1 VKEGG
6 LGHYL
11 YCNGFDLSGDT
22 GSVSTIATRR
32 AALDVTGIDKSAH
45 ERIGGLVDAELGFD
59 SWFNPS
65 DDQEHEALSV
75 LTDGD
80 KLMSYFAG
88 AVVGNN
94 CFNLTAKQTDY
105 APARAA
111 DGSLAISITAMGNGR
126 IGHWADMLTTGK
138 QTFASATNGTGL
150 DYGATI
156 GSTAF
161 GGMGFLHVFSVG
173 SGTATVAIQDSAD
186 GSAWANVTG
195 LVFAGATART
205 TEVLATGLT
214 ATVRRHLRV
223 NVTGAFTNAVIAVGA
238 VKFLAAQS

>member
-1 VKEGG
+1 
-6 LGHYL
+6 
-11 YCNGFDLSGDT
+11 
-22 GSVSTIATRR
+22 
-32 AALDVTGIDKSAH
+32 
-45 ERIGGLVDAELGFD
+45 VDAELGFD

-126 IGHWADMLTTGK
+126 IGHWGDMLTTGK
-138 QTFASATNGTGL
+138 QTFASATNGTSI
-150 DYGATI
+150 DYTAGV

-173 SGTATVAIQDSAD
+173 SGTATVAIQDSAND
-186 GSAWANVTG
+186 STFADVTG
-195 LVFAGATART
+195 LVFAGATGRT
-205 TEVLATGLT
+205 SEVVATAT
-214 ATVRRHLRV
+214 NATVRRYVRV
-223 NVTGAFTNAVIAVGA
+223 NVTGAFTNAVIAVGV
-238 VKFLAAQS
+238 VKFLTAQS